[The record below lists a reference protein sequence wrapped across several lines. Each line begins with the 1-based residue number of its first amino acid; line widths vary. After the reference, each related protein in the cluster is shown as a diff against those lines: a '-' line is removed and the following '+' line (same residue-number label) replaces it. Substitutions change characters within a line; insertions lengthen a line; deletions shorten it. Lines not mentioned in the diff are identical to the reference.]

1 MSVGKLSVPGR
12 FLATVKEYDL
22 LPEGASVL
30 AAVSGGADSV
40 CLLDLL
46 RLAQPRFKLRLVAF
60 HLNHGLR
67 GTAVRDEEFVRKLC
81 RDWQVELAVACADV
95 AGSAKRHRMGIEEA
109 GRELRY
115 RHMGRLARKLKCSV
129 IALGH
134 TANDNLET
142 MLLNLA
148 RGAGPRGLAGIPVTR
163 KSDSYHKGTKAQSQ
177 SSCHSEEASDEESRL
192 RPISGGIPH
201 SVRNDTRVG
210 GRTSVTYARPLI
222 DIEREKIEQHLRS
235 RGIDWVEDESNLD
248 VNYRRNLVRHEVV
261 PVLLKLNPNAVAN
274 ARRAA
279 QLLAEEGEFLD
290 GLAGSAAGDLVESRP
305 GRVRIDILKFKDYN
319 NILKRRILKRVLPE
333 LDSQAVEGVLGF
345 CNRDTGGKLTL
356 TRGVRAHRRRGMI
369 EFEHS
374 SKEILD
380 NDA

>member
-12 FLATVKEYDL
+12 FFATVKEYGL
-22 LPEGASVL
+22 LPEGSGVL

-46 RLAQPRFKLRLVAF
+46 RLAQPQLKLRLAAF

-67 GTAVRDEEFVRKLC
+67 GTAARDEEFVRKLC
-81 RDWQVELAVACADV
+81 REWRVELVVARADV
-95 AGSAKRHRMGIEEA
+95 AGYAKRRRIGIEEA

-115 RHMGRLARKLKCSV
+115 RHLERVARKLRRGV

-148 RGAGPRGLAGIPVTR
+148 RGAGPRGLAGIPVQR
-163 KSDSYHKGTKAQSQ
+163 FSEINHKGTKTRSGRF
-177 SSCHSEEASDEESRL
+177 CHSEEAADEESRL
-192 RPISGGIPH
+192 SPILGGIPH
-201 SVRNDTRVG
+201 SVRNDTEARD
-210 GRTSVTYARPLI
+210 GRAGIRFVRPLI
-222 DIEREKIEQHLRS
+222 DIERDKLEQHLRA
-235 RGIDWVEDESNLD
+235 RGIEWVEDESNLD
-248 VNYRRNLVRHEVV
+248 VNYRRNLLRREVV
-261 PVLLKLNPNAVAN
+261 PVLVRLNANAVAN

-290 GLAGSAAGDLVESRP
+290 VLAEAAGRDVAEFGK
-305 GRVRIDILKFKDYN
+305 GRVRIDLLKFKAYN

-333 LDSQAVEGVLGF
+333 LDSRAVERVLQF
-345 CNRDTGGKLTL
+345 CNRDTGGRLTL
-356 TRGVRAHRRRGMI
+356 TRGVRAHRRRGTI

-374 SKEILD
+374 KETLD

>member
-1 MSVGKLSVPGR
+1 MSTGKLSVPGR
-12 FLATVKEYDL
+12 FFVTVKEHEL
-22 LPEGASVL
+22 LPAGTSVL

-46 RLAQPRFKLRLVAF
+46 RLAQPRFKLELAAF

-67 GTAVRDEEFVRKLC
+67 DTAVRDESYVRRLC
-81 RDWQVELAVACADV
+81 RDWQVELVVVRADV
-95 AGSAKRHRMGIEEA
+95 AGYAKRHRLGIEEA

-115 RHMGRLARKLKCSV
+115 RHMERTARRLGCGV

-148 RGAGPRGLAGIPVTR
+148 RGAGPRGLAGIPVQRLSDVNHKDTKTR
-163 KSDSYHKGTKAQSQ
+163 
-177 SSCHSEEASDEESRL
+177 R
-192 RPISGGIPH
+192 
-201 SVRNDTRVG
+201 VRTRV
-210 GRTSVTYARPLI
+210 VFVRPMI
-222 DIEREKIEQHLRS
+222 DIERGRLEQHLRG
-235 RGIDWVEDESNLD
+235 RGIEWVEDESNSD
-248 VNYRRNLVRHEVV
+248 VNYRRNLLRREVV

-290 GLAGSAAGDLVESRP
+290 GLAEAAARDVAALSK

-319 NILKRRILKRVLPE
+319 GILKRRILKRVLPE
-333 LDSQAVEGVLGF
+333 LDSQAVEGVLEF
-345 CNRDTGGKLTL
+345 CNRDTGGRLTL

-369 EFEHS
+369 EFERT
-374 SKEILD
+374 KEIL

>member
-1 MSVGKLSVPGR
+1 MSAGKLSVVGR
-12 FLATVKEYDL
+12 FLATVKRYDL
-22 LPEGASVL
+22 LPAGSGVV

-46 RLAQPRFKLRLVAF
+46 RLARPQLKLRLAAF

-67 GTAVRDEEFVRKLC
+67 DSAARDEQFVRKLC
-81 RDWQVELAVACADV
+81 RDWRLDLVVARSDV
-95 AGSAKRHRMGIEEA
+95 AGYARRHRLCTEEA

-115 RHMGRLARKLKCSV
+115 RHLERVARKLKCGV

-148 RGAGPRGLAGIPVTR
+148 RGAGPRGLAGIPVR
-163 KSDSYHKGTKAQSQ
+163 RISDSHHKGTKAQR
-177 SSCHSEEASDEESRL
+177 AR
-192 RPISGGIPH
+192 
-201 SVRNDTRVG
+201 TRITFV
-210 GRTSVTYARPLI
+210 RPLI
-222 DIEREKIEQHLRS
+222 EIERGQLEQHLRA
-235 RGIDWVEDESNLD
+235 RGIEWVEDESNVD
-248 VNYRRNLVRHEVV
+248 VRYRRNLLRQEVA
-261 PVLLKLNPNAVAN
+261 PVLVRLNPNAVAN

-279 QLLAEEGEFLD
+279 QMLAEEGAFLD
-290 GLAGSAAGDLVESRP
+290 GMAEAAAQDVAEFGD
-305 GRVRIDILKFKDYN
+305 GRVRIDMLKFKNYN
-319 NILKRRILKRVLPE
+319 DILKRRVLKRVLPE
-333 LDSQAVEGVLGF
+333 LDSQAVEGVLEF

-369 EFEHS
+369 DFER
-374 SKEILD
+374 SKEILE

>member
-1 MSVGKLSVPGR
+1 MSAGKLSVPGR
-12 FLATVKEYDL
+12 FFATVKEYGL

-46 RLAQPRFKLRLVAF
+46 RLAQPRLKLRLAAF

-67 GTAVRDEEFVRKLC
+67 ESAARDEGFVRNLC
-81 RDWQVELAVACADV
+81 RDWRVDLVVARANV
-95 AGSAKRHRMGIEEA
+95 AGFAKRHKLGIEEA

-115 RHMGRLARKLKCSV
+115 RHLERVARRLKCDV

-142 MLLNLA
+142 MLLNLV
-148 RGAGPRGLAGIPVTR
+148 RGAGPRGLAGIPVR
-163 KSDSYHKGTKAQSQ
+163 RIPDSYHKDTKAQ
-177 SSCHSEEASDEESRL
+177 R
-192 RPISGGIPH
+192 
-201 SVRNDTRVG
+201 VRTRITFV
-210 GRTSVTYARPLI
+210 RPLL
-222 DIEREKIEQHLRS
+222 DIERGQLEQHLRA
-235 RGIDWVEDESNLD
+235 RGIEWVEDESNQD
-248 VNYRRNLVRHEVV
+248 VNYRRNLLRQEVAPVFVR
-261 PVLLKLNPNAVAN
+261 LNPSSVAN

-290 GLAGSAAGDLVESRP
+290 GLAEAAARDAVESGK
-305 GRVRIDILKFKDYN
+305 GRVRIDMLKFKDYN

-333 LDSQAVEGVLGF
+333 LDSQAVEGVLQF
-345 CNRDTGGKLTL
+345 CNRDTGGRLTL

-369 EFEHS
+369 EFERT
-374 SKEILD
+374 KEIL

>member
-1 MSVGKLSVPGR
+1 MSAGKLSVPGR
-12 FLATVKEYDL
+12 FFATVKEYDL

-46 RLAQPRFKLRLVAF
+46 RLAQPRLRLTLAVF
-60 HLNHGLR
+60 HLNHRLR
-67 GTAVRDEEFVRKLC
+67 ESAARDEDFVRKLC
-81 RDWQVELAVACADV
+81 HDWRIELVVARADV
-95 AGSAKRHRMGIEEA
+95 AGFAKRHNMGIEEA
-109 GRELRY
+109 GRDLRY
-115 RHMGRLARKLKCSV
+115 RHLERVARKLKCSV

-148 RGAGPRGLAGIPVTR
+148 RGVGPRGLAGIPVRRTA
-163 KSDSYHKGTKAQSQ
+163 DSNHQDTKAQR
-177 SSCHSEEASDEESRL
+177 AR
-192 RPISGGIPH
+192 
-201 SVRNDTRVG
+201 TRTVF
-210 GRTSVTYARPLI
+210 VRPLI
-222 DIEREKIEQHLRS
+222 DIERDKLEQHLRA
-235 RGIDWVEDESNLD
+235 RGIEWVEDESNLD
-248 VNYRRNLVRHEVV
+248 VNYRRNLVRREVV

-279 QLLAEEGEFLD
+279 QLTAEEGEFLD
-290 GLAGSAAGDLVESRP
+290 GLAGSASVDVVESGP

-319 NILKRRILKRVLPE
+319 NILKRRILKRVLPG
-333 LDSQAVEGVLGF
+333 LDSQAVERILEF
-345 CNRDTGGKLTL
+345 CNRDTGGRLTL
-356 TRGVRAHRRRGMI
+356 THGVRAHRRRGTI

-374 SKEILD
+374 KEILG

>member
-1 MSVGKLSVPGR
+1 MSAGKLSVPGR
-12 FLATVKEYDL
+12 FFATVKEYGL
-22 LPEGASVL
+22 LAGGSGVL

-46 RLAQPRFKLRLVAF
+46 RLVQPRLKLRLAAF

-67 GTAVRDEEFVRKLC
+67 GAAARDEEFVRKLC
-81 RDWQVELAVACADV
+81 RDWRVELVVAHADV
-95 AGSAKRHRMGIEEA
+95 AGFAKRHRLGIEEA

-115 RHMGRLARKLKCSV
+115 RHLERVARNLKCDV

-134 TANDNLET
+134 TSNDNLET

-148 RGAGPRGLAGIPVTR
+148 RGAGPRGLAGIQVQR
-163 KSDSYHKGTKAQSQ
+163 LSDANHNDAKIQRA
-177 SSCHSEEASDEESRL
+177 R
-192 RPISGGIPH
+192 
-201 SVRNDTRVG
+201 VRFI
-210 GRTSVTYARPLI
+210 RPLI
-222 DIEREKIEQHLRS
+222 DIERDKLEQHLRA

-248 VNYRRNLVRHEVV
+248 VIYRRNLLRREVV
-261 PVLLKLNPNAVAN
+261 PVLLKLNPGAVAN

-290 GLAGSAAGDLVESRP
+290 GLAEAAARDVAEFDK
-305 GRVRIDILKFKDYN
+305 GRVRIDILRFKDYN

-333 LDSQAVEGVLGF
+333 LDSQAVERVLQF

-356 TRGVRAHRRRGMI
+356 TRGVRAHRRRGTI
-369 EFEHS
+369 EFEH

>member
-1 MSVGKLSVPGR
+1 MSAGKLSVPGR
-12 FLATVKEYDL
+12 FFATVKEYGL

-40 CLLDLL
+40 CLIDLL
-46 RLAQPRFKLRLVAF
+46 RLAQPQLKLRLAAF

-81 RDWQVELAVACADV
+81 HDWSVELVVARADV
-95 AGSAKRHRMGIEEA
+95 AGYAKRHRMGIEEA

-115 RHMGRLARKLKCSV
+115 RHLEQAARKLKCGV

-148 RGAGPRGLAGIPVTR
+148 RGSGPRGLAGIPVR
-163 KSDSYHKGTKAQSQ
+163 RAAHSNHQDTKAP
-177 SSCHSEEASDEESRL
+177 RVWT
-192 RPISGGIPH
+192 GITL
-201 SVRNDTRVG
+201 V
-210 GRTSVTYARPLI
+210 RPLI
-222 DIEREKIEQHLRS
+222 DIERHKLEQHLRA
-235 RGIDWVEDESNLD
+235 RGIEWVEDESNIE
-248 VNYRRNLVRHEVV
+248 VKYRRNLVRSEVV
-261 PVLLKLNPNAVAN
+261 PVLVRLNPGVVAN

-279 QLLAEEGEFLD
+279 QLLAEEGVFLD
-290 GLAGSAAGDLVESRP
+290 GLAEVASRDVAQLDKN
-305 GRVRIDILKFKDYN
+305 RVRIDILKFKDYN

-333 LDSQAVEGVLGF
+333 LDSQAVDGVLQF

-356 TRGVRAHRRRGMI
+356 TRGVRAHRRQGTI

-374 SKEILD
+374 KEILE

>member
-1 MSVGKLSVPGR
+1 MSAGKLSVPGR
-12 FLATVKEYDL
+12 FIATAREYDL
-22 LPEGASVL
+22 LPESSGVL
-30 AAVSGGADSV
+30 VAVSGGADSV

-46 RLAQPRFKLRLVAF
+46 RLAQPRLKLRLAAF

-67 GTAVRDEEFVRKLC
+67 DTAVRDEEFVRNLC
-81 RDWQVELAVACADV
+81 HDWQVDLVVARADV
-95 AGSAKRHRMGIEEA
+95 AGHARRHRLGIEEA

-115 RHMGRLARKLKCSV
+115 RHLERAARKLECDV

-148 RGAGPRGLAGIPVTR
+148 RGAGPRGLAGIPVKRT
-163 KSDSYHKGTKAQSQ
+163 SETHHQDTKAP
-177 SSCHSEEASDEESRL
+177 R
-192 RPISGGIPH
+192 SGITF
-201 SVRNDTRVG
+201 V
-210 GRTSVTYARPLI
+210 RPLI
-222 DIEREKIEQHLRS
+222 DIERDKLEQHLRS
-235 RGIDWVEDESNLD
+235 RGIEWVEDESNAE
-248 VNYRRNLVRHEVV
+248 VKYRRNLVRSEVV
-261 PVLLKLNPNAVAN
+261 PVLVRLNPGAVVN

-279 QLLAEEGEFLD
+279 QLLSEEGEFLD
-290 GLAGSAAGDLVESRP
+290 GMAEAAARDVAVTGS

-333 LDSQAVEGVLGF
+333 LDSQAVEGVLEF
-345 CNRDTGGKLTL
+345 CNRDTGGRLTL
-356 TRGVRAHRRRGMI
+356 TRGVRAHRRRGTI
-369 EFEHS
+369 EFEH

>member
-1 MSVGKLSVPGR
+1 MSAGKLSVPGR
-12 FLATVKEYDL
+12 FLATVKEHDL

-46 RLAQPRFKLRLVAF
+46 RLGQPRLKLRFAAF

-67 GTAVRDEEFVRKLC
+67 GTAARDEDFVRKLC
-81 RDWQVELAVACADV
+81 RDWRVELVVARADV
-95 AGSAKRHRMGIEEA
+95 AGFAKRHRMGIEEA
-109 GRELRY
+109 GRVLRY
-115 RHMGRLARKLKCSV
+115 RHLGRVARKLKCDV

-148 RGAGPRGLAGIPVTR
+148 RGAGPRGLAGIPVQRCSETNHKDTETR
-163 KSDSYHKGTKAQSQ
+163 SGR
-177 SSCHSEEASDEESRL
+177 SCHSEEAVDEESRMA
-192 RPISGGIPH
+192 PISGGIPR
-201 SVRNDTRVG
+201 SARNDTETRD
-210 GRTSVTYARPLI
+210 GRAGIRFIRPLI
-222 DIEREKIEQHLRS
+222 DIERDRLEQHLRA

-248 VNYRRNLVRHEVV
+248 VNYRRNLVRREVV
-261 PVLLKLNPNAVAN
+261 PVLVKLNAGAVAN

-290 GLAGSAAGDLVESRP
+290 GLAEEAARDVAES
-305 GRVRIDILKFKDYN
+305 GKGLVRIDILKFKDYN

-333 LDSQAVEGVLGF
+333 LDSQAVEGVLRF
-345 CNRDTGGKLTL
+345 CSGDTGGKLTL
-356 TRGVRAHRRRGMI
+356 TSGMRAHRRQGII
-369 EFEHS
+369 EFERT
-374 SKEILD
+374 KEIL

>member
-1 MSVGKLSVPGR
+1 MSAGKLSVPGR
-12 FLATVKEYDL
+12 FFATVKEYDL

-46 RLAQPRFKLRLVAF
+46 RLAQPRLRLRLAAF

-67 GTAVRDEEFVRKLC
+67 ESAARDEESVGKLC
-81 RDWQVELAVACADV
+81 HDWRVELVVARADV
-95 AGSAKRHRMGIEEA
+95 AGFAKRHKMGIEEA
-109 GRELRY
+109 GRDLRY
-115 RHMGRLARKLKCSV
+115 RHLERVARKRKCGV

-163 KSDSYHKGTKAQSQ
+163 ASEPNHRDTKAQR
-177 SSCHSEEASDEESRL
+177 APD
-192 RPISGGIPH
+192 I
-201 SVRNDTRVG
+201 
-210 GRTSVTYARPLI
+210 TYVRPLI
-222 DIEREKIEQHLRS
+222 DIERDKLEQHLQA
-235 RGIDWVEDESNLD
+235 RGIAWVEDESNLD
-248 VNYRRNLVRHEVV
+248 VNYRRNLVRREVV
-261 PVLLKLNPNAVAN
+261 PVLLKLNPNTVAN

-290 GLAGSAAGDLVESRP
+290 GLAGSAAGDLVESGP

-333 LDSQAVEGVLGF
+333 LDSHAVEGILEF
-345 CNRDTGGKLTL
+345 CNRDSGGKLTL

-374 SKEILD
+374 KEILE

>member
-1 MSVGKLSVPGR
+1 MSAGKLSVPGR
-12 FLATVKEYDL
+12 FFATVKEHGL

-46 RLAQPRFKLRLVAF
+46 RLAQPRLKVTLGAF

-67 GTAVRDEEFVRKLC
+67 ESAARDEEFVRKLC
-81 RDWQVELAVACADV
+81 RDWNVELVVARADV
-95 AGSAKRHRMGIEEA
+95 AGYAKRHRMGIEEA

-115 RHMGRLARKLKCSV
+115 CHLERLARKLKCDV

-148 RGAGPRGLAGIPVTR
+148 RGAGPRGLAGIPVRRT
-163 KSDSYHKGTKAQSQ
+163 SDSNHQDTKTP
-177 SSCHSEEASDEESRL
+177 R
-192 RPISGGIPH
+192 
-201 SVRNDTRVG
+201 
-210 GRTSVTYARPLI
+210 GRTRITFVRPLI
-222 DIEREKIEQHLRS
+222 DIERDKLEQHLRA
-235 RGIDWVEDESNLD
+235 RGIEWVEDESNIE
-248 VNYRRNLVRHEVV
+248 VKYRRNLVRSEVV
-261 PVLLKLNPNAVAN
+261 PVLVRLNPGAVAN

-279 QLLAEEGEFLD
+279 QLLTEEGKFLD
-290 GLAGSAAGDLVESRP
+290 GLAEAAARDVAEFGK

-319 NILKRRILKRVLPE
+319 NVLKRRILKRVLPE

-374 SKEILD
+374 KEILD

>member
-1 MSVGKLSVPGR
+1 MSAGKLSVPGR
-12 FLATVKEYDL
+12 FFATVKEHGL

-46 RLAQPRFKLRLVAF
+46 LLAQPRLKLRLAAF

-67 GTAVRDEEFVRKLC
+67 GTAARDEDFVRKLC
-81 RDWQVELAVACADV
+81 RDWRVELVVARADV
-95 AGSAKRHRMGIEEA
+95 AGYAKRHKLGIEEA

-115 RHMGRLARKLKCSV
+115 RHLERVARKLTCDV

-148 RGAGPRGLAGIPVTR
+148 RGAGPRGLAGIQIR
-163 KSDSYHKGTKAQSQ
+163 RAADSHHKDTKTQRGR
-177 SSCHSEEASDEESRL
+177 SR
-192 RPISGGIPH
+192 ITFI
-201 SVRNDTRVG
+201 
-210 GRTSVTYARPLI
+210 RPLI
-222 DIEREKIEQHLRS
+222 DIEREKLEQHLRS
-235 RGIDWVEDESNLD
+235 RGIEWVEDESNLD
-248 VNYRRNLVRHEVV
+248 VSFRRNLLRREVV
-261 PVLLKLNPNAVAN
+261 PVLTRLNPNTVAN

-290 GLAGSAAGDLVESRP
+290 GLAESAAADVAHLDK
-305 GRVRIDILKFKDYN
+305 GRVRIDLTEFKTYN
-319 NILKRRILKRVLPE
+319 GVLKRRMLKLVLTE
-333 LDSQAVEGVLGF
+333 LDSQAVERVLDF
-345 CNRDTGGKLTL
+345 CNRTTGGRLTL

-369 EFEHS
+369 EFERT
-374 SKEILD
+374 KESL

>member
-1 MSVGKLSVPGR
+1 MSAGKLSVPGR
-12 FLATVKEYDL
+12 FFATVKEHDL

-46 RLAQPRFKLRLVAF
+46 RLAQPRLKLTLGAF

-67 GTAVRDEEFVRKLC
+67 ESAARDEGFVRKLC
-81 RDWQVELAVACADV
+81 RDWRVELVVARADV
-95 AGSAKRHRMGIEEA
+95 AGFAKRHKLGIEEA

-115 RHMGRLARKLKCSV
+115 RHLGRVARKLKCDV
-129 IALGH
+129 VALGH

-148 RGAGPRGLAGIPVTR
+148 RGAGPRGLAGIPVQRRSETNYKDTETR
-163 KSDSYHKGTKAQSQ
+163 SGR
-177 SSCHSEEASDEESRL
+177 SCHSEEAVDEESRPA
-192 RPISGGIPH
+192 PISGGIPR
-201 SVRNDTRVG
+201 SARNDTEARG
-210 GRTSVTYARPLI
+210 GRTGITFIRPLI
-222 DIEREKIEQHLRS
+222 DIERDKLEQHLRA

-248 VNYRRNLVRHEVV
+248 VNYRRNLVRREVV
-261 PVLLKLNPNAVAN
+261 PVLVKLNVGAVAN

-290 GLAGSAAGDLVESRP
+290 GLAEAAARDVAES
-305 GRVRIDILKFKDYN
+305 GKGLVRIDILKFKNYN

-333 LDSQAVEGVLGF
+333 LDSQAVEGVLQF

-356 TRGVRAHRRRGMI
+356 TRGVRAHRRQGII
-369 EFEHS
+369 EFERT
-374 SKEILD
+374 KEIL